1 MRNNLDR
8 HLSAVR
14 NLGILAHV
22 DAGKTTVTERI
33 LYATGTTHK
42 RGEVHDGTTITD
54 FDPQER
60 DRGITIF
67 AAAVSCDWDG
77 HRINLIDTPGHV
89 DFADEVGR
97 SLRVLDGAVA
107 VFDAVA
113 GVEPQSES
121 VWRQADRHGV
131 PRIAFVN
138 KLDRVGADLDTAVAS
153 IRERLHPVPLVVQLP
168 IGTEN
173 AFTGV
178 VDLLRMRAL
187 TWNDGSDTAA
197 ETVVEAVVEAVVPEE
212 LREEALRRRRMLEE
226 AVAERHPAALEEFCD
241 RETLSADTLSRALR
255 DLTRTGDGVVVLCGS
270 AYRNRGIEPL
280 LDAVVAYL
288 PSPLDVPPV
297 CGMRDGV
304 DGMRHADGEMHKAVN
319 DMQESVDRMQ
329 DGADDVQGGVDRMQ
343 DGADDVQGGVDRMQD
358 GADDVQ
364 GGVDRMQDGADDVQG
379 GVDRMQDVVG
389 EQRAADPAAPFAAL
403 AFKVS
408 ATPTGRLTYLRVYSG
423 TIEKGDAVWES
434 GARRTERIG
443 RILSVQADRHAQLER
458 AVAGDIVAVVGLKSA
473 RAGSTLCAP
482 GAPIVLEPPG
492 VPEPVVSVAVEALA
506 STDADR
512 LASAL
517 ARLAEEDPSL
527 VVRTDPETGQ
537 TVLSGMGELHLEVA
551 VEKVR
556 RGLGVEVNVGRPRV
570 TYRETVARG
579 VSGLVFRHVKQD
591 GGAGQFAQVVLD
603 VEPLGA
609 AGVGSAGG
617 AEGSGGDTE
626 IGAES
631 GFVFRS
637 AVVGGRVPQ
646 EYVRAV
652 EAGCRDALAEGP
664 LGGHPV
670 TGLRVTLTDGATHV
684 KDSSEMAFRTAGRLG
699 LREALR
705 GCAMVLL
712 EPVVEVTV
720 TVPQDAVGGVLGD
733 LAARRGRVTD
743 STVRGGSAVV
753 TATVPLAELF
763 GYATRLRSRTQGR
776 GTFSARPTGYA
787 PAPASAAT
795 PGAATMK

>member
-1 MRNNLDR
+1 MRT
-8 HLSAVR
+8 HLNPLAVVR

-33 LYATGTTHK
+33 LFATGTTHK
-42 RGEVHDGTTITD
+42 RGEVHDGTTVTD

-89 DFADEVGR
+89 DFADEVER
-97 SLRVLDGAVA
+97 ALRVLDGAVA

-121 VWRQADRHGV
+121 VWRQADRYGV

-138 KLDRVGADLDTAVAS
+138 KMDRAGADLDAAVAS
-153 IRERLHPVPLVVQLP
+153 IRARLHPAPLVVQLP
-168 IGTEN
+168 IGTEDT
-173 AFTGV
+173 FTGV
-178 VDLLRMRAL
+178 VDLVRMRAL
-187 TWNDGSDTAA
+187 LWDDGGSVERTA
-197 ETVVEAVVEAVVPEE
+197 VPDGMWDEAVA
-212 LREEALRRRRMLEE
+212 RRRALEE
-226 AVAERHPAALEEFCD
+226 AVAELHPGALEEFCD
-241 RETLSADTLSRALR
+241 TGTLRTPTLSSALR
-255 DLTRTGDGVVVLCGS
+255 EVTRDGDGVVVLCGS
-270 AYRNRGIEPL
+270 AYRNRGVEPL

-297 CGMRDGV
+297 TGT
-304 DGMRHADGEMHKAVN
+304 HEGEE
-319 DMQESVDRMQ
+319 QE
-329 DGADDVQGGVDRMQ
+329 
-343 DGADDVQGGVDRMQD
+343 
-358 GADDVQ
+358 
-364 GGVDRMQDGADDVQG
+364 
-379 GVDRMQDVVG
+379 
-389 EQRAADPAAPFAAL
+389 RAADPAAPVAAL
-403 AFKVS
+403 AFKVH
-408 ATPTGRLTYLRVYSG
+408 ATSTGRLTYLRLYSG
-423 TIEKGDAVWES
+423 TIEKGDTLWDTR
-434 GARRTERIG
+434 ARRTERIG
-443 RILSVQADRHAQLER
+443 RILRVQADRHAPLDR

-473 RAGSTLCAP
+473 RPGSTLCAQH
-482 GAPIVLEPPG
+482 APLVLEPPG
-492 VPEPVVSVAVEALA
+492 VAEPVVSAAVESRRAGD
-506 STDADR
+506 TDR
-512 LASAL
+512 LASGL
-517 ARLAEEDPSL
+517 ARLTEEDPSL

-551 VEKVR
+551 VEKLR
-556 RGLGVEVNVGRPRV
+556 RELGLEVNVGRPQV
-570 TYRETVARG
+570 SHRETVGRG

-591 GGAGQFAQVVLD
+591 GGAGQFAHVVLD
-603 VEPLGA
+603 VEPYEE
-609 AGVGSAGG
+609 GG
-617 AEGSGGDTE
+617 FA
-626 IGAES
+626 
-631 GFVFRS
+631 FRS

-684 KDSSEMAFRTAGRLG
+684 KDSSDTAFRTAGRLG

-705 GCAMVLL
+705 ACAMVLL

-720 TVPQDAVGGVLGD
+720 TVPEEAVGGVLGD
-733 LAARRGRVTD
+733 LAARRGQVT
-743 STVRGGSAVV
+743 GSLTRAGAAVV

-776 GTFSARPTGYA
+776 GTFTARPTGYA
-787 PAPASAAT
+787 PAPVAT
-795 PGAATMK
+795 PVR

>member
-1 MRNNLDR
+1 MRTNLNP
-8 HLSAVR
+8 LTAVR

-42 RGEVHDGTTITD
+42 RGEVHDGTTVTD
-54 FDPQER
+54 FDSQER

-67 AAAVSCDWDG
+67 AAAVSCAWDG

-89 DFADEVGR
+89 DFADEVER

-138 KLDRVGADLDTAVAS
+138 KLDRAGADLDTAVES
-153 IRERLHPVPLVVQLP
+153 IRARLHPAPLVVQLP
-168 IGTEN
+168 IGSED

-187 TWNDGSDTAA
+187 TWVDGS
-197 ETVVEAVVEAVVPEE
+197 ETVEEGPVPPA
-212 LREEALRRRRMLEE
+212 LREEALRRRRLLEE
-226 AVAERHPAALEEFCD
+226 AVAELHPGALEEFCMQSTVGVRSTGD
-241 RETLSADTLSRALR
+241 GIQVTDDEIQSTADGIQSQVGGIRSTADMTAGMPALDTHTLIDALR
-255 DLTRTGDGVVVLCGS
+255 DLTRTGEAVVVLCGS

-288 PSPLDVPPV
+288 PSPLDVPAV
-297 CGMRDGV
+297 RGMRD
-304 DGMRHADGEMHKAVN
+304 DGTE
-319 DMQESVDRMQ
+319 QE
-329 DGADDVQGGVDRMQ
+329 
-343 DGADDVQGGVDRMQD
+343 
-358 GADDVQ
+358 
-364 GGVDRMQDGADDVQG
+364 
-379 GVDRMQDVVG
+379 
-389 EQRAADPAAPFAAL
+389 RAADPQEPFAAL
-403 AFKVS
+403 AFKVN

-423 TIEKGDAVWES
+423 TIEKGATVMDA

-443 RILSVQADRHAQLER
+443 RILRVQADRHAQLER

-482 GAPIVLEPPG
+482 DAPVVLEPPS
-492 VPEPVVSVAVEALA
+492 VAEPVVSVAVEARR
-506 STDADR
+506 STDTDR
-512 LASAL
+512 LATAL

-537 TVLSGMGELHLEVA
+537 TLLSGMGELHLEVA

-556 RGLGVEVNVGRPRV
+556 RDHGLEVAVGRPRV
-570 TYRETVARG
+570 AHRETVARG
-579 VSGLVFRHVKQD
+579 VSGLVYRHVKQD
-591 GGAGQFAQVVLD
+591 GGAGQFAHVVLD
-603 VEPLGA
+603 VEPLDPE
-609 AGVGSAGG
+609 AG
-617 AEGSGGDTE
+617 T
-626 IGAES
+626 
-631 GFVFRS
+631 GFEFRS

-664 LGGHPV
+664 IGGHPV

-684 KDSSEMAFRTAGRLG
+684 KDSSDTAFRTAGRFA

-705 GCAMVLL
+705 ASAMTLL

-720 TVPQDAVGGVLGD
+720 TVPEDAVGAVLGD
-733 LAARRGRVTD
+733 LAARRGRVSGSVT
-743 STVRGGSAVV
+743 RAGSAVV

-776 GTFSARPTGYA
+776 GTFTARPTGYA
-787 PAPASAAT
+787 PAPVAT
-795 PGAATMK
+795 PTR

>member
-1 MRNNLDR
+1 M
-8 HLSAVR
+8 
-14 NLGILAHV
+14 GILAHV

-33 LYATGTTHK
+33 LYATGTTHR
-42 RGEVHDGTTITD
+42 RGEVHDGTTVTD

-67 AAAVSCDWDG
+67 AAAVSCAWDG

-89 DFADEVGR
+89 DFADEVER

-121 VWRQADRHGV
+121 VWRQADRYGV

-138 KLDRVGADLDTAVAS
+138 KLDRTGADLDTAVAS
-153 IRERLHPVPLVVQLP
+153 IRERLHPAPLVVQLP
-168 IGTEN
+168 IGTED
-173 AFTGV
+173 AFRGV
-178 VDLLRMRAL
+178 VDLVRMRAL
-187 TWNDGSDTAA
+187 IWTDGGDM
-197 ETVVEAVVEAVVPEE
+197 VVADIPGR
-212 LREEALRRRRMLEE
+212 LREEARRRRRLLEE
-226 AVAERHPAALEEFCD
+226 AVAELHPAALEEFCTQS
-241 RETLSADTLSRALR
+241 TLDTEPDDTEPFDGGSLHTATLVDALR
-255 DLTRTGDGVVVLCGS
+255 DLTRTGDAVVVLCGS

-297 CGMRDGV
+297 HGTLGDTR
-304 DGMRHADGEMHKAVN
+304 
-319 DMQESVDRMQ
+319 QERP
-329 DGADDVQGGVDRMQ
+329 
-343 DGADDVQGGVDRMQD
+343 
-358 GADDVQ
+358 
-364 GGVDRMQDGADDVQG
+364 
-379 GVDRMQDVVG
+379 
-389 EQRAADPAAPFAAL
+389 ADPMAPFAAL
-403 AFKVS
+403 VFKVN
-408 ATPTGRLTYLRVYSG
+408 ATPNGRLTYLRVYSG
-423 TIEKGDAVWES
+423 TIGKGDMVMDA
-434 GARRTERIG
+434 GARRGERVG
-443 RILSVQADRHAQLER
+443 RILRVQADRHAQLDR

-482 GAPIVLEPPG
+482 DAPLVLEPPS
-492 VPEPVVSVAVEALA
+492 VAEPVVSVAVEAVRR
-506 STDADR
+506 TDTDR

-551 VEKVR
+551 LEKAR
-556 RGLGVEVNVGRPRV
+556 RDHGLDVNAGRPRV
-570 TYRETVARG
+570 AHRETVGRG
-579 VSGLVFRHVKQD
+579 VSGQVFRHVKQD
-591 GGAGQFAQVVLD
+591 GGAGQFAHVVLD
-603 VEPLGA
+603 VEPLDLE
-609 AGVGSAGG
+609 AGF
-617 AEGSGGDTE
+617 E
-626 IGAES
+626 
-631 GFVFRS
+631 FRS

-684 KDSSEMAFRTAGRLG
+684 KDSSDTAFRTAGRFG

-705 GCAMVLL
+705 ACAMVLL
-712 EPVVEVTV
+712 EPVAEVTV
-720 TVPQDAVGGVLGD
+720 TVPDAAVGGVLGD
-733 LAARRGRVTD
+733 LAARRGRVSASVT
-743 STVRGGSAVV
+743 RAGSAVV

-776 GTFSARPTGYA
+776 GTFTARPTGYA
-787 PAPASAAT
+787 PAPAPVASA
-795 PGAATMK
+795 PR

>member
-1 MRNNLDR
+1 VRTNLNP
-8 HLSAVR
+8 LAAVR

-42 RGEVHDGTTITD
+42 RGEVHDGTTVTD
-54 FDPQER
+54 FDSQER

-67 AAAVSCDWDG
+67 AAAVSCAWDG

-89 DFADEVGR
+89 DFADEVER

-138 KLDRVGADLDTAVAS
+138 KLDRAGADLDTAVES
-153 IRERLHPVPLVVQLP
+153 IRERLHPAPLVVQLP
-168 IGTEN
+168 IGSADE
-173 AFTGV
+173 FVGV

-187 TWNDGSDTAA
+187 TWSDGS
-197 ETVVEAVVEAVVPEE
+197 ETVGEGPVPEA
-212 LREEALRRRRMLEE
+212 LREEALRRRRVLEE
-226 AVAERHPAALEEFCD
+226 AVAELHPGALEEFCMRSTGGVRSTGGGMRSTD
-241 RETLSADTLSRALR
+241 GVRRSTGDGMPPTDDVRSTKSGTQSTPDGTQSTADIQVLDTHTLVDALR
-255 DLTRTGDGVVVLCGS
+255 DLTRTGEGVVVLCGS

-288 PSPLDVPPV
+288 PSPLDVPAV
-297 CGMRDGV
+297 RGTCDDGT
-304 DGMRHADGEMHKAVN
+304 E
-319 DMQESVDRMQ
+319 QE
-329 DGADDVQGGVDRMQ
+329 
-343 DGADDVQGGVDRMQD
+343 
-358 GADDVQ
+358 
-364 GGVDRMQDGADDVQG
+364 
-379 GVDRMQDVVG
+379 
-389 EQRAADPAAPFAAL
+389 RAADPLAPFAAL

-423 TIEKGDAVWES
+423 TIEKGATVMDT

-443 RILSVQADRHAQLER
+443 RILRVQADRHARLER
-458 AVAGDIVAVVGLKSA
+458 AVAGDIVAVVGLRSA

-482 GAPIVLEPPG
+482 DAPLVLEPPS
-492 VPEPVVSVAVEALA
+492 VAEPVVSVAVEARR
-506 STDADR
+506 STDTDR
-512 LASAL
+512 LATAL

-537 TVLSGMGELHLEVA
+537 TLLSGMGELHLEVA

-556 RGLGVEVNVGRPRV
+556 RGHGLEIVVGRPRV
-570 TYRETVARG
+570 AYRETVVRG
-579 VSGLVFRHVKQD
+579 VSGLVYRHVKQD
-591 GGAGQFAQVVLD
+591 GGAGQFAHVVLD
-603 VEPLGA
+603 VEPLDPE
-609 AGVGSAGG
+609 AG
-617 AEGSGGDTE
+617 T
-626 IGAES
+626 
-631 GFVFRS
+631 GFEFRS
-637 AVVGGRVPQ
+637 VVVGGRVPQ

-652 EAGCRDALAEGP
+652 EAGCRDALTEGP

-684 KDSSEMAFRTAGRLG
+684 KDSSDTAFRAAGRFA

-705 GCAMVLL
+705 ASAMTLL

-720 TVPQDAVGGVLGD
+720 TVPEDAVGTVLGD
-733 LAARRGRVTD
+733 LAARRGRVSGSAT
-743 STVRGGSAVV
+743 RAGSAVV

-763 GYATRLRSRTQGR
+763 GYATRLRSRTRGR
-776 GTFSARPTGYA
+776 GTFTARPTGYA
-787 PAPASAAT
+787 PARVTAPAR
-795 PGAATMK
+795 

>member
-1 MRNNLDR
+1 MRNHLDR
-8 HLSAVR
+8 QLHAVR

-42 RGEVHDGTTITD
+42 RGEVHDGTTVTD

-77 HRINLIDTPGHV
+77 HRVNLIDTPGHV
-89 DFADEVGR
+89 DFADEVER
-97 SLRVLDGAVA
+97 ALRVLDGAVA

-138 KLDRVGADLDTAVAS
+138 KLDRAGADLDAAVES
-153 IRERLHPVPLVVQLP
+153 IRARLHPLPLAVQLP
-168 IGTEN
+168 IGAEGG
-173 AFTGV
+173 FTGV
-178 VDLLRMRAL
+178 VDLIRMRAL
-187 TWNDGSDTAA
+187 TWSDAGD
-197 ETVVEAVVEAVVPEE
+197 AVVEGDVPQE
-212 LREEALRRRRMLEE
+212 LEAESLRRRRLLEE

-241 RETLSADTLSRALR
+241 RETLCARTLSEALR
-255 DLTRTGDGVVVLCGS
+255 DLTRTGDVLVVLCGS

-297 CGMRDGV
+297 SGHRDGAAATRATEPGGLV
-304 DGMRHADGEMHKAVN
+304 AGDGTG
-319 DMQESVDRMQ
+319 
-329 DGADDVQGGVDRMQ
+329 DGA
-343 DGADDVQGGVDRMQD
+343 
-358 GADDVQ
+358 
-364 GGVDRMQDGADDVQG
+364 
-379 GVDRMQDVVG
+379 G
-389 EQRAADPAAPFAAL
+389 ERRPADPEAPFAAL
-403 AFKVS
+403 AFKVA
-408 ATPTGRLTYLRVYSG
+408 ATATGRLTYLRVYSG
-423 TIEKGDAVWES
+423 TIEKGDLVWES
-434 GARRTERIG
+434 GTRRTERIG
-443 RILSVQADRHAQLER
+443 RILRVQADRHARLDR
-458 AVAGDIVAVVGLKSA
+458 AVAGDIVAVVGLRSA

-482 GAPIVLEPPG
+482 DAPVVLEPPG
-492 VPEPVVSVAVEALA
+492 VPDPVVSVAVEPRTSA
-506 STDADR
+506 DADR

-517 ARLAEEDPSL
+517 ARLSEEDPSL
-527 VVRTDPETGQ
+527 VVRTDAETGQ

-551 VEKVR
+551 VEKIR
-556 RGLGVEVNVGRPRV
+556 RSLGLEVAVGRPRV

-579 VSGLVFRHVKQD
+579 VAGVVFRHVKQD
-591 GGAGQFAQVVLD
+591 GGAGQFAHVVLD

-609 AGVGSAGG
+609 VG
-617 AEGSGGDTE
+617 AEGTAGDGGT
-626 IGAES
+626 
-631 GFVFRS
+631 GFAFRS

-664 LGGHPV
+664 LGGHQV
-670 TGLRVTLTDGATHV
+670 TGVRVTLVDGATHV
-684 KDSSEMAFRTAGRLG
+684 KDSSEMSFRTAGRLG

-705 GCAMVLL
+705 ACAMVLL

-720 TVPQDAVGGVLGD
+720 TVPEDAVGGVLGD
-733 LAARRGRVTD
+733 LAGRRGRITD

-776 GTFSARPTGYA
+776 GAFTARPTGFA
-787 PAPASAAT
+787 PAPAPSAAAV
-795 PGAATMK
+795 PAR